1 MRFTK
6 KGQSSTEY
14 LIILA
19 VVIVIALIVVGVL
32 GGIPGI
38 GKSGKQRASAIYWS
52 TQDISVNSYSVNTDG
67 YIKLNLM
74 NNLRNSVIVTSVTV
88 NGLAVGSGNL
98 ALGIGA
104 TNTREGDT
112 SLTCTSGDTYEYT
125 LSISYIDDATN
136 STYYFDG
143 DGVKLVGVCASS

>member
-1 MRFTK
+1 MKR
-6 KGQSSTEY
+6 GQSSTEY

-38 GKSGKQRASAIYWS
+38 GQSGRQRTSQTYWS
-52 TQDISVNSYSVNTDG
+52 TQDLAVTSYSVNTDG
-67 YIKLNLM
+67 YVKLNLI
-74 NNLRNSVIVTSVTV
+74 NNLRNSITLTAVTV
-88 NGLAVGSGNL
+88 NGQSVGSGSTSL
-98 ALGIGA
+98 STGGTTL
-104 TNTREGDT
+104 REGDT

-125 LSISYIDDATN
+125 LSLTYVDSATN

-143 DGVKLVGVCASS
+143 DGVELVGLCAAS

>member
-1 MRFTK
+1 MK

-38 GKSGKQRASAIYWS
+38 GQSSRQRASTTYWA
-52 TQDISVNSYSVNTDG
+52 TQDLAVTSYSLNASG
-67 YIKLNLM
+67 YVKLNIV
-74 NNLRNSVIVTSVTV
+74 NNLRNSVSLSAVTLD
-88 NGLAVGSGNL
+88 GQLVGSGSTFL
-98 ALGIGA
+98 STGSTTL
-104 TNTREGDT
+104 REGDT
-112 SLTCTSGDTYEYT
+112 SLTCTSGDTYEHT
-125 LSISYIDDATN
+125 LSLSYVDSATN

-143 DGVKLVGVCASS
+143 DGIELIGLCAAS